1 MYRVVVVV
9 WLAGCGRIAFD
20 AVSGADSDA
29 AVAGDAGPCTEP
41 FGVPVQLTTGV
52 NVKDPTVSDD
62 ELEMYSDDFG
72 VGALFV
78 WTRSTTSSSWG
89 TRTLAVLPPTNDTFN
104 EFGASLTG
112 DALTL
117 YFTSTRSS
125 NAVVMRSR
133 RASRT
138 APWEL
143 EEDSGPRGGSD
154 VRSDDLEIFSQDF
167 TSPIRH
173 MTRSSTAVPFSNGAD
188 LVGPVNDGSQNQSPS
203 ISSDGLDLYFTSNRD
218 GEPQL
223 YVAHR
228 STTMADFTTVDRLG
242 IIGTMPDISADGRH
256 LYFVRDSGATYDLW
270 LASRCD

>member
-1 MYRVVVVV
+1 MYRVVVLV

-20 AVSGADSDA
+20 TQSGADGGSG
-29 AVAGDAGPCTEP
+29 VVGDAGPCTEP

-62 ELEMYSDDFG
+62 ELEMYSDDFD

-78 WTRSTTSSSWG
+78 WTRPTTSSTWG
-89 TRTLAVLPPTNDTFN
+89 TRSLAVLPPTNDTFN

-117 YFTSTRSS
+117 YFTSTRNS
-125 NAVVMRSR
+125 NAVVMRST

-143 EEDSGPRGGSD
+143 EEDSGPRGGAD
-154 VRSDDLEIFSQDF
+154 VRADNLEIFSQDF

-173 MTRSSTAVPFSNGAD
+173 MTRASTAEPFSNGAD
-188 LVGPVNDGSQNQSPS
+188 VTGPVTDGSQNGSPS
-203 ISSDGLDLYFTSNRD
+203 ISSDGLDLYFDSNRD
-218 GEPQL
+218 GDREI

-228 STTMADFTTVDRLG
+228 SSKTASFATVERLG
-242 IIGTMPDISADGRH
+242 IVGSMPEISADGHH
-256 LYFVRDSGATYDLW
+256 LYFVVDSGTYDLW

>member
-1 MYRVVVVV
+1 MYRVLVVVQ
-9 WLAGCGRIAFD
+9 LAACGRVAFD
-20 AVSGADSDA
+20 PLGDGGAGG
-29 AVAGDAGPCTEP
+29 VVDAGPCTEP
-41 FGVPVQLTTGV
+41 FGAPVQLTSGV

-72 VGALFV
+72 AGALFV
-78 WTRSTTSSSWG
+78 WTRPTTSSPWG
-89 TRTLAVLPPTNDTFN
+89 ARTAAVLPPTNDTFN

-117 YFTSTRSS
+117 YFTSTRAS
-125 NAVVMRSR
+125 NAVVMRSS

-143 EEDSGPRGGSD
+143 EEDSGPRGGAD
-154 VRSDDLEIFSQDF
+154 VRGDNLEIFSQDF

-173 MTRSSTAVPFSNGAD
+173 MTRSSTAQPFANGAD
-188 LVGPVNDGSQNQSPS
+188 LVGPVNDGSLNGSPS
-203 ISSDGLDLYFTSNRD
+203 ISRDGLDLYFNSNRD
-218 GEPQL
+218 GDTEL

-228 STTMADFTTVDRLG
+228 SSTTADFTTVDRLG
-242 IIGTMPDISADGRH
+242 IVGSMPEISADGRH
-256 LYFVRDSGATYDLW
+256 LYFVVDSGTYDLW